1 MYSNTYEILNGSYS
15 QDASCRIGRA
25 IYYSIGGNY
34 KMYEKGSEWRKWDL
48 HVHTASSYDANY
60 KGADSDELLVNAWRN
75 HGFAAVAITDH
86 FLIDAKRIQR
96 LRNLAPEITIFPGF
110 EMRTDKGAPNIHVI
124 GIFSETD
131 DLDILTNDF
140 DAIIIRKNKKDDET
154 NETIVRDLSV
164 IKDFVQQHR
173 GILTIHAGKKTS
185 SIENITNSLEV
196 GQAIKKEISS
206 VIDIFEIGCIE
217 DIASYK
223 EHVFKDISEKPLIL
237 CSDNHNPREY
247 NVKEYLWIKANPTFE
262 GLIQTIMQPTE
273 RVFVGIMPDKLDRLS
288 KNKSAHIKSITVERV
303 SAPKNRLEHWFDTTL
318 LLNPALVAV
327 IGNKGSGKSALSDII
342 GHLCKAN
349 NMGKASFLN
358 SERFRK
364 LPEKKADD
372 YTAKIEWYD
381 GKVEEGVSLGEIQR
395 KTTIEEAQYLPQKY
409 IESVCNDLSS
419 EFQNEID
426 QVIFSYVA
434 STEKG
439 DATNFSELIE
449 NKSKSIQ
456 TRITDVK
463 NKINICNKEII
474 HHEDRKTTTYKA
486 TISANLNKRKE
497 DLERHNKNKP
507 TEIKRPPKSL
517 DAKYE
522 SILAKIKT
530 SISQLEEDE
539 RSAREELLNINI
551 RIDQNKEMADSLSL
565 LSERI
570 DSVKEQIHEYVSTY
584 NIDDNKFSISVILPV
599 EEIKEDLDELSVR
612 RGDLKIILD
621 ASESASERS
630 LVKKIQAE
638 RKKME
643 AIISGA
649 DSAEKAYQKY
659 LADIKEWE
667 TVQKEIIG
675 DNSKEGSITY
685 YESELHYIENLLDQE
700 YKTKMDERMMLLR
713 KIFELK
719 KQIIEIYKEL
729 YQPIERELIPLLE
742 NAEDKIEFDISIV
755 LREREIGTR
764 LLSYINQQMI
774 GVFKGRTEAS
784 AKMKEFIQSADFNDC
799 ESIIGFVNNILKC
812 ISEDVDKSSQKVKDK
827 LEFYN
832 LLSSLDYI
840 KVEYNLTLGGRPLA
854 MLSAGERGMVLLV
867 FYLALSK
874 NDVPLIIDQPED
886 NLDNQSVFSR
896 LVPCIKEAKKKRQ
909 VIIVTH
915 NPNIAIACDAEQ
927 IICCSINKTDNHIS
941 YSSGSIEDSVIRK
954 RVVDILEGT
963 MPAFELR
970 KLKYTNRLYN
980 QP

>member
-1 MYSNTYEILNGSYS
+1 MY
-15 QDASCRIGRA
+15 
-25 IYYSIGGNY
+25 
-34 KMYEKGSEWRKWDL
+34 KKGSEWRKWDL
-48 HVHTASSYDANY
+48 HVHTASSYDASY
-60 KGADSDELLVNAWRN
+60 KGADADELLVKAWRD
-75 HGFAAVAITDH
+75 HEFAAIAITDH
-86 FLIDAKRIQR
+86 FLIDAERIQR
-96 LRNLAPEITIFPGF
+96 LRDLAPEITIFPGF
-110 EMRTDKGAPNIHVI
+110 EIRTDKGAPNLHVI
-124 GIFSETD
+124 GIFSEIC
-131 DLDILTNDF
+131 DLSTLKNDF
-140 DAIIIRKNKKDDET
+140 DAIIIRNHKKDGET
-154 NETIVRDLSV
+154 DDTIVRDLSV
-164 IKDFVQQHR
+164 IVDFVKRHK
-173 GILTIHAGKKTS
+173 GILTIHAGKKTNG
-185 SIENITNSLEV
+185 IDKEITNALEV
-196 GQAIKKEISS
+196 AQAIKKDISD
-206 VIDIFEIGCIE
+206 VIDIFEIGRIE
-217 DIASYK
+217 DIASYR

-237 CSDNHNPREY
+237 CSDNHDPRDY
-247 NVKEYLWIKANPTFE
+247 KIKEYLWIKANPTFQ

-273 RVFVGIMPDKLDRLS
+273 RVFVGIVPDKLDRLS
-288 KNKSAHIKSITVERV
+288 KNRSAHIKSVTVERV
-303 SAPKNRLEHWFDTTL
+303 TAPKNGSEHWFDTTL

-349 NMGKASFLN
+349 NMGAASFLN

-381 GKVEEGVSLGEIQR
+381 GKVEEGISLGEIQQ

-419 EFQNEID
+419 EFQDEID
-426 QVIFSYVA
+426 QVIFSYVD

-439 DATNFSELIE
+439 DATNLGELIE
-449 NKSKSIQ
+449 NKSRSIQ
-456 TRITDVK
+456 TRITEVK
-463 NKINICNKEII
+463 NQIDICNREII
-474 HHEDRKTTTYKA
+474 RLEDRKTTTYKA

-507 TEIKRPPKSL
+507 IEIKRPEKL
-517 DAKYE
+517 QDAEYE
-522 SILAKIKT
+522 KKLAEIKT

-539 RSAREELLNINI
+539 QKARDELRNINV
-551 RIDQNKEMADSLSL
+551 RIDQNKEIADSLSL
-565 LSERI
+565 LFERI
-570 DSVKEQIHEYVSTY
+570 ASVKEQIHKYVSTY
-584 NIDDNKFSISVILPV
+584 SINPDRLLISISLPID
-599 EEIKEDLDELSVR
+599 EIKSDFDELIAKR
-612 RGDLKIILD
+612 DTLKVVLD
-621 ASESASERS
+621 ASETASERS
-630 LVKKIQAE
+630 LVKKIHEAKQE
-638 RKKME
+638 ME
-643 AIISGA
+643 AIIAGA
-649 DSAEKAYQKY
+649 DSAEKVYQKY

-675 DNSKEGSITY
+675 DATKEGSISF
-685 YESELHYIENLLDQE
+685 YESELHYIENSLDRSYE
-700 YKTKMDERMMLLR
+700 EKLHERTMLVR
-713 KIFELK
+713 KIFEQK
-719 KQIIEIYKEL
+719 KQIAEIYKEL
-729 YQPIERELIPLLE
+729 YQPIEKQLIPLLE
-742 NAEDKIEFDISIV
+742 NTEDKIEFNISIV

-774 GVFKGRTEAS
+774 GVFRGKAEAS
-784 AKMKEFIQSADFNDC
+784 ATMKEYIQSADFNDC
-799 ESIIGFVNNILKC
+799 ESIIGFMNNILKC

-840 KVEYNLTLGGRPLA
+840 KAEYNLTLGGRPLA
-854 MLSAGERGMVLLV
+854 MLSAGERGIVLLV

-927 IICCSINKTDNHIS
+927 IVCCSIDKTNNHIS

-954 RVVDILEGT
+954 CVVDILEGT

-970 KLKYTNRLYN
+970 KLKYTYSLYN